1 MKAKFLIPFA
11 IFIVLAGFLFKGLY
25 LDPRTLPS
33 VLIDKP
39 MPSWQLPDL
48 FEKDKNF
55 DTKEMLGKV
64 WLLNVWA
71 TWCVPCKQE
80 HPYMVNLKR
89 NGLKTPDRK
98 SVV

>member
-39 MPSWQLPDL
+39 MPSWMGM
-48 FEKDKNF
+48 KR
-55 DTKEMLGKV
+55 MLV
-64 WLLNVWA
+64 LL
-71 TWCVPCKQE
+71 Q
-80 HPYMVNLKR
+80 
-89 NGLKTPDRK
+89 
-98 SVV
+98 